1 MVHADGEQVKMEG
14 RYCDLLV
21 DLANIV
27 AAFVKSP
34 DMKEDDVL
42 DSIKAGVKVGLEEK
56 DV

>member
-1 MVHADGEQVKMEG
+1 MVHADGENVRMEG

-27 AAFVKSP
+27 AAYVKDP

-42 DSIKAGVKVGLEEK
+42 ESIKAGVRVGLEEQN
-56 DV
+56 V